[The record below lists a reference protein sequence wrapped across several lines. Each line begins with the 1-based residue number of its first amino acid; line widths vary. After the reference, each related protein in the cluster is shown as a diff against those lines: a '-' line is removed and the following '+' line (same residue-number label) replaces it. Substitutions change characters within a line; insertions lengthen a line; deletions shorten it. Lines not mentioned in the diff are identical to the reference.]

1 MISVLT
7 DINNILPNIL
17 QYDNTSNLFN
27 VQALPQKQVEVTI
40 VIDEPDED
48 VTVKNEDAPSVNDII
63 QSPEIQQLKVT
74 QTVLI
79 I

>member
-7 DINNILPNIL
+7 DINSILPNIL
-17 QYDNTSNLFN
+17 HYDSTSNLFN
-27 VQALPQKQVEVTI
+27 IHELPQKQVEVTI
-40 VIDEPDED
+40 VVDEPDED
-48 VTVKNEDAPSVNDII
+48 VPVKNEDVPSVNDVN

-74 QTVLI
+74 QTVMI